1 MDLPVGRADQ
11 RHYHPSP
18 LMDSAAGRGLAL
30 YRFVAI
36 GYAAALIAFVHRE
49 HVISWWPIIAYGFVI
64 VGWSVVAPLRPRP
77 TRLAI
82 VIELAIAVTGIFLTN
97 IVYEPA
103 EVTAG
108 ISTIPGVWAGAPV
121 MAAALLAG
129 VRGGL
134 LAATVI
140 ATTNII
146 QTQHE
151 TQLTWH
157 NIILLYLLGGL
168 VGLAVQLATESQ
180 RRLERA
186 IAISERSAERDRIG
200 REVHDNVLQAL
211 AMINRRGRQ
220 MGGEGTALA
229 DLAADQERSLR
240 SLISRLSAETQ
251 EQPEGGTARAGGRI
265 GAAPRGRHDEQG
277 REVDLGEQLGQLRRP
292 GVEIILPA
300 GPVRLPEGVAGE
312 IRAAV
317 SAALDNV
324 AQHAGDGARAWVL
337 VDRTDEA
344 VQVVVRDNG
353 RGMPSDRLVR
363 AAEEGRLGASSSIRG
378 RMLDLGGDATWRTP
392 AGGGTTVTLTAPVR
406 HVAGSPS

>member
-1 MDLPVGRADQ
+1 
-11 RHYHPSP
+11 
-18 LMDSAAGRGLAL
+18 MDSAAGRGLAL

-82 VIELAIAVTGIFLTN
+82 VIELALAVTGIFLPN

-108 ISTIPGVWAGAPV
+108 ISTVPGVWAGAPV
-121 MAAALLAG
+121 MAAALLSG
-129 VRGGL
+129 VRGGV

-180 RRLERA
+180 R
-186 IAISERSAERDRIG
+186 
-200 REVHDNVLQAL
+200 
-211 AMINRRGRQ
+211 
-220 MGGEGTALA
+220 
-229 DLAADQERSLR
+229 
-240 SLISRLSAETQ
+240 
-251 EQPEGGTARAGGRI
+251 
-265 GAAPRGRHDEQG
+265 
-277 REVDLGEQLGQLRRP
+277 
-292 GVEIILPA
+292 
-300 GPVRLPEGVAGE
+300 
-312 IRAAV
+312 
-317 SAALDNV
+317 
-324 AQHAGDGARAWVL
+324 
-337 VDRTDEA
+337 
-344 VQVVVRDNG
+344 
-353 RGMPSDRLVR
+353 
-363 AAEEGRLGASSSIRG
+363 
-378 RMLDLGGDATWRTP
+378 
-392 AGGGTTVTLTAPVR
+392 
-406 HVAGSPS
+406 

>member
-108 ISTIPGVWAGAPV
+108 ISTVPGVWAGAPV
-121 MAAALLAG
+121 MAAALLSG
-129 VRGGL
+129 VRGGV

-211 AMINRRGRQ
+211 ALINRRGRQ

-240 SLISRLSAETQ
+240 SLISRLSSEAHGP
-251 EQPEGGTARAGGRI
+251 PEGGAGRGADGRT
-265 GAAPRGRHDEQG
+265 GAGPGGHDQ
-277 REVDLGEQLGQLRRP
+277 EVDLGDLLGRLRRD

-300 GPVRLPEGVAGE
+300 GPVRLSEGVASE

-324 AQHAGDGARAWVL
+324 ALHAGEGARAWVL

-353 RGMPSDRLVR
+353 RGMPSDRLVQ

-392 AGGGTTVTLTAPVR
+392 AGGGTTVTLTAPAR
-406 HVAGSPS
+406 RVAGSPS

>member
-1 MDLPVGRADQ
+1 VDLPVGRADQ

-108 ISTIPGVWAGAPV
+108 ISTVPGVWAGAPV
-121 MAAALLAG
+121 MAAALLSG
-129 VRGGL
+129 VRGGV

-211 AMINRRGRQ
+211 ALINRRGRQ

-240 SLISRLSAETQ
+240 SLISRLSSEAHG
-251 EQPEGGTARAGGRI
+251 PPAGGAGR
-265 GAAPRGRHDEQG
+265 GEAPGEHDQ
-277 REVDLGEQLGQLRRP
+277 EVDLGDLLGRLRRD

-300 GPVRLPEGVAGE
+300 GPVRLSEGVAGE

-324 AQHAGDGARAWVL
+324 ALHAGEGARAWVL

-353 RGMPSDRLVR
+353 RGMPSDRLVQ

-392 AGGGTTVTLTAPVR
+392 AGGGTTVTLTAPAR
-406 HVAGSPS
+406 RVAGSPS

>member
-1 MDLPVGRADQ
+1 MIE
-11 RHYHPSP
+11 
-18 LMDSAAGRGLAL
+18 
-30 YRFVAI
+30 AI
-36 GYAAALIAFVHRE
+36 LF
-49 HVISWWPIIAYGFVI
+49 S
-64 VGWSVVAPLRPRP
+64 
-77 TRLAI
+77 
-82 VIELAIAVTGIFLTN
+82 
-97 IVYEPA
+97 
-103 EVTAG
+103 
-108 ISTIPGVWAGAPV
+108 
-121 MAAALLAG
+121 
-129 VRGGL
+129 
-134 LAATVI
+134 
-140 ATTNII
+140 
-146 QTQHE
+146 
-151 TQLTWH
+151 
-157 NIILLYLLGGL
+157 ILGL

-211 AMINRRGRQ
+211 ALINRRGRR

-240 SLISRLSAETQ
+240 SLISRLSSQAPD
-251 EQPEGGTARAGGRI
+251 QPEGGTAGATVRGTGRPGEHGG
-265 GAAPRGRHDEQG
+265 Q
-277 REVDLGEQLGQLRRP
+277 VDLGELLGCLRSD
-292 GVEIILPA
+292 GVEVILPA
-300 GPVRLPEGVAGE
+300 GPVRIPGGVAHE

-324 AQHAGDGARAWVL
+324 AQHAGEGARAWVL

-353 RGMPSDRLVR
+353 RGMSSDRLVA